1 MEGYTV
7 VDGPA
12 IIATHLT
19 ELIKTNGH
27 ELLGRQEAQNLLDN
41 LAKTYPKVVD
51 ELIPTQLSLGV
62 VVRILRNLLRERV
75 SIRDLRTIL
84 ETVADY
90 TTVSKDPDT
99 LTEYARQNLSRTI
112 STQYANA
119 DGFVHV
125 VSLDPMLD
133 RRLTEVIKPS
143 GGNLEGLSPGLF
155 NQVIAAVRQAVE
167 RVVGQ
172 GYQPIV
178 LCSQSIRSQ
187 LYRLVSPGVHA
198 LAVLSPNELDPKT
211 KIQAIE
217 VVRLPHE
224 AETV

>member
-1 MEGYTV
+1 
-7 VDGPA
+7 
-12 IIATHLT
+12 
-19 ELIKTNGH
+19 
-27 ELLGRQEAQNLLDN
+27 
-41 LAKTYPKVVD
+41 
-51 ELIPTQLSLGV
+51 
-62 VVRILRNLLRERV
+62 
-75 SIRDLRTIL
+75 LRTIL

-112 STQYANA
+112 SHQYANA
-119 DGFVHV
+119 EGFVHV
-125 VSLDPMLD
+125 VSLDPVLD
-133 RRLTEVIKPS
+133 RRLTEMIKP
-143 GGNLEGLSPGLF
+143 GGGEHMGLSPSLF
-155 NQVIAAVRQAVE
+155 NQVIVAVRQAIE

>member
-1 MEGYTV
+1 
-7 VDGPA
+7 
-12 IIATHLT
+12 
-19 ELIKTNGH
+19 
-27 ELLGRQEAQNLLDN
+27 
-41 LAKTYPKVVD
+41 
-51 ELIPTQLSLGV
+51 
-62 VVRILRNLLRERV
+62 
-75 SIRDLRTIL
+75 
-84 ETVADY
+84 
-90 TTVSKDPDT
+90 
-99 LTEYARQNLSRTI
+99 
-112 STQYANA
+112 
-119 DGFVHV
+119 
-125 VSLDPMLD
+125 MLD

-155 NQVIAAVRQAVE
+155 NQVIGAVRQAVE

-187 LYRLVSPGVHA
+187 LYRLVSPGVHT